1 MAFKKINVFLRSIF
15 KRSRLRRKFL
25 RFFFFVGIVPLI
37 LMGLVSLYVVNR
49 THRIDVSALEQ
60 QLARFKAAEIEKFVG
75 DIVGIFQLRVGF
87 EKFAEIE
94 LTQQQF
100 ILDQTIEEN
109 SAIEEVALINLAG
122 QETAKSLRA
131 GYANATSTLLDQ
143 SQSSKF
149 SAASGG
155 NDYFGSVRFT
165 SDGPIVTI
173 ASPVY
178 NRNNQIISVLSG
190 EVSLREIQERVRAS
204 ELGEKGY
211 LYLVDSNGTII
222 ANSRDISIGTFIGT
236 NVIRNKVVSDILSAR
251 SRTGLE
257 SDALY
262 TSQWGEQVIGSGLF
276 LQKLNWGVVVEWP
289 YYDAQKVVGLMLAQI
304 TQFSLGT
311 LVLIFLI
318 SSFVAASLIKP
329 ISSLKEGAATIGGGN
344 FDYRI
349 NLLTGDEIEE
359 LGVSLN
365 KMAVSLKQLEELKEI
380 RLRAEYLAESL
391 KKEKELSELKNQFIT
406 VASHQLN
413 TPLSVM
419 NWTISAMREPEA
431 PKELL
436 VEGLNNID
444 QSRRDMLAMVN
455 DLLTLSEIGFRY
467 QKIKSELIDLK
478 QITDSVLMD
487 YKGAAEARKIT
498 MALVV
503 KIDDTKADA
512 NSWAIKK
519 VIENLVDNAITY
531 SADGASIAME
541 IYGDG
546 ASLGF
551 KIIDQGI
558 GIPEADKPSI
568 FKEFFRAKNATMKK
582 NVGTGLG
589 LFIAKSI
596 VDGHSGTIGFEST
609 ENKGAAFYFAIP
621 RIAPPLPQNGDSP
634 ASAERQ
640 KNPDQSRV
648 A

>member
-1 MAFKKINVFLRSIF
+1 MAFKKINDFLRGTF

-37 LMGLVSLYVVNR
+37 LMGLVSLYVVNQ

-60 QLARFKAAEIEKFVG
+60 QLARFKAAEIEKFIG
-75 DIVGIFQLRVGF
+75 DIIGIFQLRVGF
-87 EKFAEIE
+87 EELAEIE
-94 LTQQQF
+94 LAQQQF
-100 ILDQTIEEN
+100 ILDQTLEEN
-109 SAIEEVALINLAG
+109 SSIQEVALINLSG
-122 QETAKSLRA
+122 EETAKSLRA
-131 GYANATSTLLDQ
+131 GYANATSTLLSQGQ
-143 SQSSKF
+143 SNKF
-149 SAASGG
+149 SVASGG
-155 NDYFGSVRFT
+155 NDYFGPVRFT
-165 SDGPIVTI
+165 DDGPIVTI

-178 NRNNQIISVLSG
+178 NRNNQIISVLAG
-190 EVSLREIQERVRAS
+190 EVNLREIQERVRAS
-204 ELGEKGY
+204 KLGEEGY
-211 LYLVDSNGTII
+211 LYLVDPNGTII
-222 ANSRDISIGTFIGT
+222 ANSRNISIGT
-236 NVIRNKVVSDILSAR
+236 NVIQNKVVSDILSAR

-257 SDALY
+257 PDALY
-262 TSQWGEQVIGSGLF
+262 ISEWGERVIGSGLF
-276 LQKLNWGVVVEWP
+276 LPKLSWGVVVEWP
-289 YYDAQKVVGLMLAQI
+289 YNDAQKVVGLMLAQI

-311 LVLIFLI
+311 LVLVFLI

-329 ISSLKEGAATIGGGN
+329 ISSLKEGAATIGEGN

-359 LGVSLN
+359 LGASLN

-431 PKELL
+431 PKELF

-467 QKIKSELIDLK
+467 QKLKSELIDLK
-478 QITDSVLMD
+478 QITDSVLVD

-498 MALVV
+498 LALAV
-503 KIDDTKADA
+503 KIDDVKADA

-541 IYGDG
+541 IYGEG
-546 ASLGF
+546 ANLGF
-551 KIIDQGI
+551 KITDQGI

-596 VDGHSGTIGFEST
+596 VDGHSGTIGFDST
-609 ENKGAAFYFAIP
+609 ENKGATFYFSIP
-621 RIAPPLPQNGDSP
+621 RGAPALPKNESSP
-634 ASAERQ
+634 APVDAQ
-640 KNPDQSRV
+640 KNPDQTKV
-648 A
+648 I

>member
-1 MAFKKINVFLRSIF
+1 MAFKKINDFLSGIF

-87 EKFAEIE
+87 EELAEIE

-109 SAIEEVALINLAG
+109 NAIEEVALINLSG
-122 QETAKSLRA
+122 QETAKSLRE

-149 SAASGG
+149 SVALGG
-155 NDYFGSVRFT
+155 NDYFGPVRFT
-165 SDGPIVTI
+165 DSGPVVTI
-173 ASPVY
+173 ASPVH
-178 NRNNQIISVLSG
+178 NRNDQIISILAG
-190 EVSLREIQERVRAS
+190 EVSLHEIQERVRAS
-204 ELGEKGY
+204 ELGDEGY
-211 LYLVDSNGTII
+211 LYLVDPNGTII
-222 ANSRDISIGTFIGT
+222 ANSRNISVGT

-262 TSQWGEQVIGSGLF
+262 TSQWGERVIGSGLF
-276 LQKLNWGVVVEWP
+276 LPKLNWGVVVEWP
-289 YYDAQKVVGLMLAQI
+289 YADAQKVVGLMLAQI

-311 LVLIFLI
+311 LALVFLI

-329 ISSLKEGAATIGGGN
+329 ISSLKEGAATIGEGN
-344 FDYRI
+344 FNYRI

-436 VEGLNNID
+436 AEGLNNID

-467 QKIKSELIDLK
+467 QKTKSELIDVK
-478 QITDSVLMD
+478 QITDSVLSD

-498 MALVV
+498 LALAL
-503 KIDDTKADA
+503 KTDNAKADA

-541 IYGDG
+541 IYGD
-546 ASLGF
+546 AANIGF
-551 KIIDQGI
+551 KIVDQGI
-558 GIPEADKPSI
+558 GIPEADKSSI

-596 VDGHSGTIGFEST
+596 IDGHSGTIGFESI

-621 RIAPPLPQNGDSP
+621 RSAPAPAENTALPVP
-634 ASAERQ
+634 ADAA
-640 KNPDQSRV
+640 KNPGE
-648 A
+648 AKIA